1 MQSIAKFAM
10 RTPLH
15 AIGLSVFSTL
25 VGFISW
31 LSPPI
36 VALILLSKG
45 LRGGGN
51 VFLWTLIPIG
61 IVFHFTGDPTLLFN
75 LTSVF
80 LLALALRSRFSWEH
94 VLVLAFFFSLF
105 GTLLY
110 HSFAPLAFQRLID
123 FVSQLLS
130 MISGIPALENKD
142 LVNIVM
148 FSYSLQLYFYSIA
161 GICLARWWQS
171 CLYNP
176 FGFGREFRSLRLHPY
191 VATVAVLA
199 VIFCI
204 VFIDRLWLWIPLL
217 ASPLFIAALG
227 LMHWVFAAAK
237 ISSFWSIGLYV
248 VLLVALEIFV
258 PLLVSIAIID
268 SFFDLR
274 SRYKFSNKE

>member
-10 RTPLH
+10 RSPLH
-15 AIGLSVFSTL
+15 AIGLSVLSISL
-25 VGFISW
+25 GFISW

-36 VALILLSKG
+36 VALVLLSKG
-45 LRGGGN
+45 LREGGN
-51 VFLWTLIPIG
+51 VFFWTLIPIG

-75 LTSVF
+75 ITSVF
-80 LLALALRSRFSWEH
+80 LLAFALKNRFSWQH
-94 VLVLAFFFSLF
+94 VLVLAFFFSLI

-110 HSFAPLAFQRLID
+110 HNFASLAFQRLVD
-123 FVSQLLS
+123 FVSQLLN
-130 MISGIPALENKD
+130 MISGIPAIQNKD
-142 LVNIVM
+142 LANIVV

>member
-10 RTPLH
+10 RSPLH
-15 AIGLSVFSTL
+15 AIGLSVLSIMS
-25 VGFISW
+25 GFISW

-36 VALILLSKG
+36 VALVLLSKG
-45 LRGGGN
+45 LREGKN
-51 VFLWTLIPIG
+51 VFLWTLIPTG
-61 IVFHFTGDPTLLFN
+61 FVFYFTGDPTLFFN
-75 LTSVF
+75 VTSVF
-80 LLALALRSRFSWEH
+80 LLALLLRNRFSWQH
-94 VLVLAFFFSLF
+94 VLILAFFFSLI

-110 HSFAPLAFQRLID
+110 HNFASLAFQRLID
-123 FVSQLLS
+123 FISQLLS
-130 MISGIPALENKD
+130 MIGGIPAIENKD
-142 LVNIVM
+142 LVNLVI

-191 VATVAVLA
+191 VSSIAILSVTL
-199 VIFCI
+199 CI

-227 LMHWVFAAAK
+227 LVHWVFAAAK

-248 VLLVALEIFV
+248 GLLLALEIFV

-274 SRYKFSNKE
+274 TRYKFGNKE